1 MTTEGYDYGNLL
13 DGLPAEWAQAIDVLL
28 RKARQMQG
36 QDGQIVIVLKAGIP
50 LTVRRE
56 DNTLIER
63 VKPIAA

>member
-1 MTTEGYDYGNLL
+1 MTDGYDYGVLL